1 MVHVAIDD
9 LPLIWSQFINFQKQ
23 LLRALQGSGPATGDA
38 ASAATDGTLATAAMA
53 PAVLGTP
60 GLVQQLI
67 LGHLT
72 LLDKLR
78 LRATCS
84 ALRHASPA
92 WFAQATVVVKLTG
105 AAGAA
110 LATWLRQHSGK
121 LTFLE
126 LPMYCGFA
134 ATGDVASLWQLTA
147 LRRLRLGYWRCDG
160 SWRGMAALRQ
170 LQHLELYLDR
180 RGMIMHNGR
189 RPYQDLS
196 ASLSALTC
204 LTFLKLELETSDNV
218 SPPLPAGDAVCYQH
232 LQPLGRLQRLRLVNT
247 GGGADV
253 AAALPSLTALTHLHC
268 TAPPG
273 AAPVDWQHLGWAAE
287 LQELTLDHCYIRRLP
302 GALSSLAALTSLR
315 IINDNLSGLEP
326 LSALHQLQELELIRC
341 RLAAVPDQLSALTAL
356 TWLSL
361 GYNRSLVGGGWEH
374 LLPLTRLRTLR
385 LEDVPL
391 PAGVHPEVVE
401 KLPAAERVQLL
412 AAAARAGAAT
422 AVF

>member
-1 MVHVAIDD
+1 M
-9 LPLIWSQFINFQKQ
+9 
-23 LLRALQGSGPATGDA
+23 
-38 ASAATDGTLATAAMA
+38 
-53 PAVLGTP
+53 
-60 GLVQQLI
+60 
-67 LGHLT
+67 
-72 LLDKLR
+72 
-78 LRATCS
+78 
-84 ALRHASPA
+84 
-92 WFAQATVVVKLTG
+92 VVKLTG

-121 LTFLE
+121 VLGCRDPASRREAAPTSGPAAAARAHIKLTKMQHVGVKETCACLSALPAELVVSLTAAGQQDHGGRAAGLPLHAVAHLVQLTFLE